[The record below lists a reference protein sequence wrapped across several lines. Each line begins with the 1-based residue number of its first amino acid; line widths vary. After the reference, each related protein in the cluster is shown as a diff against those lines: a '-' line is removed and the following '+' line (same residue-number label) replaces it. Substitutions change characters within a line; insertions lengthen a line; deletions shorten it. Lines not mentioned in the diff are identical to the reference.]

1 MIAFC
6 VVSAEFQIPN
16 PRADEDADVTWALT
30 TACKLQQCGEE
41 VDAVRWVRRA
51 ASTAADAGDDE
62 RALELFRVAV
72 ELANSVSE
80 RSDDEDTLQQLRRV
94 VATPLGRSG
103 VPSLDPEL
111 GGAATVR
118 QAEMSR
124 DDTLTHLPSSGG
136 RVRRAL
142 DPNDITVAPFTQ
154 KAAGSGRLARLEADD
169 VTSSVTAR
177 HGAVPTPSS
186 TPSSAEPFSSSPLSE
201 DSELSAGLDDRT
213 MTSLASFRVA
223 VLADADGSPRVI
235 PMKALA
241 AMLHGASAAVLVAS
255 SPEDAERIR
264 ALLQND

>member
-103 VPSLDPEL
+103 VP
-111 GGAATVR
+111 R
-118 QAEMSR
+118 C
-124 DDTLTHLPSSGG
+124 SSG
-136 RVRRAL
+136 RTRSWRARS
-142 DPNDITVAPFTQ
+142 
-154 KAAGSGRLARLEADD
+154 KCGWR
-169 VTSSVTAR
+169 
-177 HGAVPTPSS
+177 
-186 TPSSAEPFSSSPLSE
+186 SAE
-201 DSELSAGLDDRT
+201 GRWGRGT
-213 MTSLASFRVA
+213 RR
-223 VLADADGSPRVI
+223 G
-235 PMKALA
+235 
-241 AMLHGASAAVLVAS
+241 
-255 SPEDAERIR
+255 
-264 ALLQND
+264 